1 MESGEG
7 GFLQTSQGKKLPAK
21 WVRISISAQQC
32 NTSQCIAFHN
42 IALHFKGLHKRIIG
56 INIIGATTPA
66 RCGQLVVIGRIPRYC
81 FYLRCFT
88 AVQWSSAV
96 KSMFCI
102 KPIFNFSIVNQ
113 KIMGGFRVVENVLK
127 LPYGL
132 HFSGDSIPKCLFLA
146 FVLS

>member
-7 GFLQTSQGKKLPAK
+7 GFLQTSQGKKLSAK

-88 AVQWSSAV
+88 AVQWIFPKKYGRLQGRR
-96 KSMFCI
+96 KSFKTSLQFTLFVI
-102 KPIFNFSIVNQ
+102 AF
-113 KIMGGFRVVENVLK
+113 L
-127 LPYGL
+127 
-132 HFSGDSIPKCLFLA
+132 KCLFLA
-146 FVLS
+146 FVLSLFQKF